1 MTSDLKK
8 QPKADDGVAVEPP
21 ATSEAVKAVA
31 PPEPP
36 LTAEQV
42 AELKARALKADE
54 HWDRLL
60 RTSADLE
67 NLRKRAVREKQEAVK
82 FANEALL
89 EKLVVVLDHFDM
101 ALAAAGTEQT
111 ATVESLKT
119 GIEMVYSQLKG
130 VLRDAGLEEIDATQ
144 KPFDPN
150 WHQAVSDQETVEVPE
165 GHVIQQLRKG
175 YKLRDRLIRPAGVVV
190 ARKPAA

>member
-1 MTSDLKK
+1 MTSDRKK
-8 QPKADDGVAVEPP
+8 QTNTGDGAAVDPP
-21 ATSEAVKAVA
+21 ATSEAAKVA
-31 PPEPP
+31 ASAEPP
-36 LTAEQV
+36 LTAEQL
-42 AELKARALKADE
+42 AELKAKAVKADE

-60 RTSADLE
+60 RTSADLD
-67 NLRKRAVREKQEAVK
+67 NIRKRAARDKQEAVK

-101 ALAAAGTEQT
+101 ALAAAGNEQT

-130 VLRDAGLEEIDATQ
+130 VLREAGLEEIDATQ

-150 WHQAVSDQETVEVPE
+150 WHQAVSEQETVEVPQ

-175 YKLRDRLIRPAGVVV
+175 YKLRDRLIRPAGVIV
-190 ARKPAA
+190 ARKPAS

>member
-1 MTSDLKK
+1 MTSDKKK
-8 QPKADDGVAVEPP
+8 QTNAGDGVVVNP
-21 ATSEAVKAVA
+21 ATTSEAAKAAAVA
-31 PPEPP
+31 EPP

-42 AELKARALKADE
+42 AELKAKAVKADE

-60 RTSADLE
+60 RTSADLD
-67 NLRKRAVREKQEAVK
+67 NLRKRAARDKQEAVK

-101 ALAAAGTEQT
+101 ALAAASNEQT

-119 GIEMVYSQLKG
+119 GIEMVYFQLKG
-130 VLRDAGLEEIDATQ
+130 VLREAGLEEIDATQ

-175 YKLRDRLIRPAGVVV
+175 YKLRDRLIRPAGVIV
-190 ARKPAA
+190 ARKPAS